1 MRLFMRNIENKS
13 NAKTKEDN
21 MSEER
26 RQILAML
33 AEKKVTVDEAERLLN
48 ALNEPGD
55 KNESSAEAP
64 RAAASDAT
72 KKKPKFLCVQVLP
85 KNRDGKR
92 GEKVNIKV
100 PLFLLKTGLKL
111 KGILPEE
118 VGEKIKAKL
127 GEKGIDL
134 TGLDEKS
141 FDELVQGLT
150 ELSID
155 VDDEDE
161 QVRICCE

>member
-1 MRLFMRNIENKS
+1 MRLFSQNIENEEIS
-13 NAKTKEDN
+13 NTSEVV

-33 AEKKVTVDEAERLLN
+33 AEKKITVDEAERLLN
-48 ALNEPGD
+48 ALNEPEETR
-55 KNESSAEAP
+55 ESSTEDLK
-64 RAAASDAT
+64 AAAVA
-72 KKKPKFLCVQVLP
+72 KKKNPKFLCVQVLP

-100 PLFLLKTGLKL
+100 PLFLLRTGLKL
-111 KGILPEE
+111 KGVLPEE
-118 VGEKIKAKL
+118 VREKL
-127 GEKGIDL
+127 GDKGIDL

-150 ELSID
+150 DLSID

>member
-1 MRLFMRNIENKS
+1 
-13 NAKTKEDN
+13 

-33 AEKKVTVDEAERLLN
+33 AEKRITVEEAERLLT
-48 ALNEPGD
+48 ALDEPGGPG
-55 KNESSAEAP
+55 ESSTEALK
-64 RAAASDAT
+64 AASVA
-72 KKKPKFLCVQVLP
+72 KKRSPKFLCVQVLP
-85 KNRDGKR
+85 KNREGKR
-92 GEKVNIKV
+92 GDKVNIKV
-100 PLFLLKTGLKL
+100 PLFLLRTGLKL
-111 KGILPEE
+111 KGVLPEE

-161 QVRICCE
+161 QVRIRCE

>member
-1 MRLFMRNIENKS
+1 
-13 NAKTKEDN
+13 

-33 AEKKVTVDEAERLLN
+33 AEKKITVEEAEQLLT
-48 ALNEPGD
+48 ALNEPTSSH
-55 KNESSAEAP
+55 ESSAPSAP
-64 RAAASDAT
+64 HAHEG
-72 KKKPKFLCVQVLP
+72 KKKEPKFLCVQVLP
-85 KNRDGKR
+85 KGREGKR
-92 GEKVNIKV
+92 GDKVNIKV

-111 KGILPEE
+111 KGVLPDG
-118 VGEKIKAKL
+118 VGDKIKAKL

-134 TGLDEKS
+134 AGLDEKS
-141 FDELVQGLT
+141 FDELMQGLT

>member
-1 MRLFMRNIENKS
+1 MRLFMRNIEDESSAN
-13 NAKTKEDN
+13 TMEDT

-33 AEKKVTVDEAERLLN
+33 AEKKITVDEAERLLN

-55 KNESSAEAP
+55 RRESSAETP
-64 RAAASDAT
+64 RGVSDAT

-85 KNRDGKR
+85 KNREGKR
-92 GEKVNIKV
+92 GEKINIKV

-111 KGILPEE
+111 KGVLPEE

>member
-1 MRLFMRNIENKS
+1 MRPFMRNIEDKS
-13 NAKTKEDN
+13 SANTTEDI

-33 AEKKVTVDEAERLLN
+33 AEKKITVDEAERLLN
-48 ALNEPGD
+48 ALNEPD
-55 KNESSAEAP
+55 DQRVSTTDALKASTLD
-64 RAAASDAT
+64 AA

-85 KNRDGKR
+85 KNREGKR
-92 GEKVNIKV
+92 GEKINIKV

-111 KGILPEE
+111 KGVLPEE

-134 TGLDEKS
+134 NGLDEKS
-141 FDELVQGLT
+141 FDELVNGLT

>member
-1 MRLFMRNIENKS
+1 MN
-13 NAKTKEDN
+13 D
-21 MSEER
+21 ER

-33 AEKKVTVDEAERLLN
+33 AENKITVDEAERLLN
-48 ALNEPGD
+48 ALNEPG
-55 KNESSAEAP
+55 ERREPAAEAA
-64 RAAASDAT
+64 RSDSEG
-72 KKKPKFLCVQVLP
+72 KKKNPKFLCVQVLP
-85 KNRDGKR
+85 KNREGKR
-92 GEKVNIKV
+92 GDKVNIKV
-100 PLFLLKTGLKL
+100 PLFLLKTGLKF
-111 KGILPEE
+111 KGVLPEE

>member
-1 MRLFMRNIENKS
+1 
-13 NAKTKEDN
+13 

-33 AEKKVTVDEAERLLN
+33 AEKKITVDEAERLLN
-48 ALNEPGD
+48 ALNEPEHIS
-55 KNESSAEAP
+55 ESSTEDLK
-64 RAAASDAT
+64 AAAVA
-72 KKKPKFLCVQVLP
+72 KKKNPKFLCVQVLP

-111 KGILPEE
+111 KGVLPEE

-127 GEKGIDL
+127 GDKGIDL

-150 ELSID
+150 DLSID

>member
-1 MRLFMRNIENKS
+1 
-13 NAKTKEDN
+13 

-33 AEKKVTVDEAERLLN
+33 AEKKITVDEAERLLN
-48 ALNEPGD
+48 ALGEPD
-55 KNESSAEAP
+55 ERRESPTDAP
-64 RAAASDAT
+64 PVAGEE
-72 KKKPKFLCVQVLP
+72 KKKNPKFLCVQVLP
-85 KNRDGKR
+85 KNREGKR

-111 KGILPEE
+111 KGVLPEE
-118 VGEKIKAKL
+118 VSEKIKAKL
-127 GEKGIDL
+127 GDKGIDL